1 MPAPMNE
8 MKMLAKILI
17 RLSVPSSCISV
28 PEGSCEIMLS
38 QRCASIREKRVR
50 ARRGEQEQQAS

>member
-17 RLSVPSSCISV
+17 RLSVPSSCISASR
-28 PEGSCEIMLS
+28 GSCEITLS
-38 QRCASIREKRVR
+38 QRWASIREKRVR